1 MPLCFTNKDCV
12 IFRMPGIFFSLKE
25 ASKQVINHR
34 GGFKRGVLFCQAPE
48 LDVARSEAMAVG
60 I

>member
-1 MPLCFTNKDCV
+1 M

-34 GGFKRGVLFCQAPE
+34 GGFKKGVLFCQAPE
-48 LDVARSEAMAVG
+48 LDIAKSEAMAVG